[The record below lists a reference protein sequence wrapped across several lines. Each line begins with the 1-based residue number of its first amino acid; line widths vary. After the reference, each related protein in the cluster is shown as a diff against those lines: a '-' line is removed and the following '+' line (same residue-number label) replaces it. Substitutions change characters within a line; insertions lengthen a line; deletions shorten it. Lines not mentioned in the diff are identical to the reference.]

1 MVGKQQRFGLF
12 FSAKTQKCLLRPR
25 SGPFFRGF
33 RGRFAEFGLN
43 WGCIGQKPTPR
54 MGKSALQQ
62 ISRKDG
68 DLVEGYCLKD
78 KRKVEM
84 KDPQPITMKNGKP
97 ATVGTCPFC
106 GTKIYKIGKAT
117 V

>member
-1 MVGKQQRFGLF
+1 MSKYAPLEWVSPPSNR
-12 FSAKTQKCLLRPR
+12 
-25 SGPFFRGF
+25 
-33 RGRFAEFGLN
+33 
-43 WGCIGQKPTPR
+43 
-54 MGKSALQQ
+54 
-62 ISRKDG
+62 ISTKDG
-68 DLVEGYCLKD
+68 ELVEGYCLKD

-106 GTKIYKIGKAT
+106 GTKIYKIGKAI